1 MGKPYEK
8 ELQNLV
14 VTYQWALEAPIEKI
28 CSFVSTS
35 KNLNLITVG
44 SGGSFTVAS
53 MISLLHQ
60 DCGMISKAVTPLNL
74 VSLGP
79 SIKQSSVL
87 ILSASGGNFDVLS
100 AFQSAASLEPTQ
112 VTGIC
117 LRPQSPLSKLAR
129 KFWYTD
135 LIEYEPPIKKDGFLA
150 TNSILALLVLF
161 IRAYKEVNLDNETL
175 PKDFTFTNGIYEYLN
190 IFAKPLL
197 KKDTWIVLYGGWGL
211 PAAID
216 AESKFTESALKNLQ
230 ISDYRNFA
238 HGRHYW
244 LCKRANE
251 TGIIALI
258 TPQEKEIAEKTLNLV
273 PKNIPVLRLNTEMLG
288 SLGGLDLI
296 IQILFLVYL
305 AGVSEGLDPGMPK
318 VPAFGR
324 DIYHLR
330 SSIYSV
336 YNSKPRGITTQEM
349 RAIKLKSNCQSLDK
363 IGNNEVVF
371 WKASL
376 QHFISTLQ
384 SITFGAIVFDYDGTL
399 CDPRERYTGLDESVS
414 KELVRLLENRVIIG
428 IATGRGKSVK
438 KELRNVIPENYW
450 EKVLIGYYNGSDIA
464 FLNDE
469 GHPDKSRPID
479 PKLIL
484 VKYLLESDERL
495 NSLVKFDCCPMQIS
509 VQPCKPHL
517 DIIAK
522 SILLETINKS
532 KLVGVQV
539 LESSHSV
546 DILAPG
552 VSKLTLVNECKKL
565 AVMIGNPEAI
575 LCIGDKGKWP
585 GNDYELLSTPYSLSV
600 DTVSSDPN
608 SCWNLGK
615 EGQRGVQ
622 TTLYYIDHLEAFD
635 GSLHI
640 KLKK

>member
-1 MGKPYEK
+1 MCFQGVNMGKPYGK
-8 ELQNLV
+8 ELENLV

-35 KNLNLITVG
+35 KNRNLITVG

-60 DCGMISKAVTPLNL
+60 DSGMISKAVTPLNL
-74 VSLGP
+74 VSLES

-87 ILSASGGNFDVLS
+87 VLSASGGNFDVLS
-100 AFQSAASLEPTQ
+100 AFQLAASLEPTQ

-117 LRPQSPLSKLAR
+117 LRQQSPLAKLAR

-161 IRAYKEVNLDNETL
+161 IRAYKEVNLDKEIL
-175 PKDFTFTNGIYEYLN
+175 PKDFTFTNGINEYLN
-190 IFAKPLL
+190 IFSKPLL
-197 KKDTWIVLYGGWGL
+197 KKDTWIVL
-211 PAAID
+211 
-216 AESKFTESALKNLQ
+216 ESKFTESALKNLQ

-273 PKNIPVLRLNTEMLG
+273 PKDIPVLRLNTEMSG

-296 IQILFLVYL
+296 IKVLFLVYL
-305 AGVSEGLDPGMPK
+305 TGISESVDPGMPK

-324 DIYHLR
+324 EIYHLR
-330 SSIYSV
+330 SSTYSI
-336 YNSKPRGITTQEM
+336 YNSKPKGITTQEM

-363 IGNNEVVF
+363 IGNNELVF

-399 CDPRERYTGLDESVS
+399 SDPRERYTGLEESVS
-414 KELVRLLENRVIIG
+414 KELVRLLENGVIIG
-428 IATGRGKSVK
+428 IATGRGKSVR

-469 GHPDKSRPID
+469 EHPDKSKPID

-484 VKYLLESDERL
+484 AKHLLESDERL
-495 NSLVKFDCCPMQIS
+495 SSLVKFDCCPMQIS
-509 VQPCKPHL
+509 VQSSKPHL
-517 DIIAK
+517 AFIAK
-522 SILLETINKS
+522 NILLETINNS

-552 VSKLTLVNECKKL
+552 VSKSTLVNECKKL
-565 AVMIGNPEAI
+565 ATKIGNPEAV

-622 TTLYYIDHLEAFD
+622 TTLYYMDHLEAFD
-635 GSLHI
+635 GSINL